1 MSFGFFAVILG
12 PLMRLVYGIL
22 PNFALTLIV
31 FTILVRVV
39 SLPLNIKQQKS
50 MAKTAVF
57 QPLMTEIQEK
67 YKNNQQKQQEE
78 LMKLQQEYGF
88 NPMAG
93 CWPMLIDMIV
103 LFGVIEVVYRPVQY
117 ILGVPAAAIT
127 EACEQLGL
135 SGSFNALQTSLVQAI
150 HNGAAQP
157 AALTTEQF
165 QAIKDFNTM
174 FLGIDMC
181 DIAGL
186 RLTPLMVFPLVA
198 AATMFLSVWLTQK
211 ITGTAGQM
219 QGTMK
224 YMMWFMNA
232 WFVYYCFTVPVGFSV
247 YYATSNICMVLRTVF
262 TNKVYSVDK
271 YKAQYEAEF
280 AAKKAASKAKKK
292 VLVKEN
298 GKEVVKELPQREI
311 DRIRLER
318 ARALAAEK
326 YAGERTV
333 PLTDAEREAL
343 QEEKPQKKRLLKS

>member
-22 PNFALTLIV
+22 PNFAVTLIV

-93 CWPMLIDMIV
+93 CWPMLLDMVV
-103 LFGVIEVVYRPVQY
+103 LFGVIEVVYRPVRY
-117 ILGVPAAAIT
+117 ILGIPADVINQ
-127 EACEQLGL
+127 ACEQLGL
-135 SGSFNALQTSLVQAI
+135 SGNFNALQTSLIQAI

-157 AALTTEQF
+157 AALTTEQYLS
-165 QAIKDFNTM
+165 IKNFNTM
-174 FLGIDMC
+174 FFGIDMC

-186 RLTPLMVFPLVA
+186 RLTPLMIFPIA
-198 AATMFLSVWLTQK
+198 AAVTMFLSVWLTQK

-219 QGTMK
+219 QGGMK

-232 WFVYYCFTVPVGFSV
+232 WFIYYCFTVPVGFSV
-247 YYATSNICMVLRTVF
+247 YYTTSNICMVLRTAF
-262 TNKVYSVDK
+262 TNKVYNVDR
-271 YKAQYEAEF
+271 YKAEYEAEL

-298 GKEVVKELPQREI
+298 GKEVVKELPQRDI

-326 YAGERTV
+326 YAGERTT
-333 PLTDAEREAL
+333 PLTEAEKAEQEAA
-343 QEEKPQKKRLLKS
+343 KPQKKRVLK